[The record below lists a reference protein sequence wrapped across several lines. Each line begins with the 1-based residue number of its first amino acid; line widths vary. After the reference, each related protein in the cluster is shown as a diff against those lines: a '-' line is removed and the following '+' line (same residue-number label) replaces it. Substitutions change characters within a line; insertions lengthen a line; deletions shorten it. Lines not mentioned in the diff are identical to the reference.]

1 MVNVANAGTELMS
14 GLAQALVIGSL
25 ILGIL
30 QCFFGFRLL
39 RFWISFFG
47 FVIGMYL
54 GTTISAK
61 LISDPVYARWII
73 GVVCGLLLSLLGYKL
88 YLAGVFIFCGI
99 LAVSLVQKIPLPSG
113 KYWTVLLYVL
123 MVAGFIG
130 AGLLGV
136 RFARPAVIFFTA
148 GAGAAA
154 AVSALA
160 SLQTNLAGNS
170 HLQHIILLVMFAAG
184 VAVQFLTTRKS

>member
-1 MVNVANAGTELMS
+1 MTNVVTAGNDIMS

-61 LISDPVYARWII
+61 IVANPAYAHWII

-88 YLAGVFIFCGI
+88 YLAGVFVFCGI
-99 LAVSLVQKIPLPSG
+99 LAISLVQKIPLPSG
-113 KYWTVLLYVL
+113 KYWIILLYVL
-123 MVAGFIG
+123 MAAGFIG

-136 RFARPAVIFFTA
+136 KFARPAVIFFTA

-154 AVSALA
+154 AVQALA
-160 SLQTNLAGNS
+160 SLQTNVAGNS
-170 HLQHIILLVMFAAG
+170 HLQHIILLVMFIAG
-184 VAVQFLTTRKS
+184 VGVQFLTTRKS